1 MKKIITI
8 LLMLL
13 ALNSIAQ
20 KINYIQ
26 LGATGYL
33 KSGGSLVGLAVEAGQ
48 VNANSGFGIGVDAL
62 TQKGNGLFVPIYLH
76 GRYYLGNKPNSQF
89 LLLQSGYTIRNRNEF
104 NDIEDTRLNSKGGL
118 YLAAGAGFVINK
130 SNPNLALQVKYS
142 MLSTKTT
149 IYKSD
154 KLRSTTREMPG
165 FISVFFGVAF

>member
-13 ALNSIAQ
+13 GLNSIAQ

-104 NDIEDTRLNSKGGL
+104 NYIEDTRLNNKGGL
-118 YLAAGAGFVINK
+118 YLAAGAGFVIN
-130 SNPNLALQVKYS
+130 NLALQVKYS

-154 KLRSTTREMPG
+154 KLRSTTTEMPG
-165 FISVFFGVAF
+165 FISVFFGIAF